1 MTHDEMSDFIQN
13 DLIPKVIK
21 TRDQAQ
27 KEYAEADNVFA
38 NFENVARFIGGDRDE
53 AIMTYLIKHIQGLG
67 SYTCKGVVAQRE
79 GVEGRI
85 IDSIVYLFLLA
96 ASLEDKQR
104 DLDSHYSSANDE
116 IAF

>member
-1 MTHDEMSDFIQN
+1 MTHEEMSKFIKE
-13 DLIPKVIK
+13 DLMPKVIA

-27 KEYAEADNVFA
+27 TEYAEVDNVFA
-38 NFENVARFIGGDRDE
+38 NFENVAAFLGSTRDE

-85 IDSIVYLFLLA
+85 IDSIVYLLLLA
-96 ASLEDKQR
+96 ASLEDRQR
-104 DLDSHYSSANDE
+104 DLDQHYSSPDDE